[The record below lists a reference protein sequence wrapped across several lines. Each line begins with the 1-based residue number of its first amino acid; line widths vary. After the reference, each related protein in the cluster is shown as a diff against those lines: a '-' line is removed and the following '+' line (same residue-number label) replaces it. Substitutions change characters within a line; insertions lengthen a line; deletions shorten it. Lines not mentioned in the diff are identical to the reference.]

1 MIGLFCRSAI
11 ILDTPDGSSYISP
24 IKERSL
30 TDSDLEKGDYQQ
42 MSLPLSNVRILDLT
56 LIMAG
61 PYCTLILGDLGAEV
75 IKIEK
80 PGIGESSRE
89 MPPHFFED
97 QSAYFIAMN
106 RNKKSMTL
114 DLKSEAGKKIFY
126 DLARVSDV
134 VIDNFR
140 PGVVGKLGMD
150 FESLKKINP
159 RIICCSISG
168 YGQTGP
174 FKDRPAFDLVI
185 QARGGIMSYTG
196 EPGQMPVRM
205 GAPMGDLSGGV
216 FASQGILAA
225 LYQREKTGRG
235 QRVDIS
241 LVDCQTSLLTYR
253 AQFYLV
259 GKEIARPVGSGHVSA
274 HPIRAFL
281 TKTFSIVI
289 DANTESIFA
298 ELCEAIGKPD
308 MSSDKKF
315 NSRESRLKNKEE
327 LYTILEKAFL
337 EKTGE
342 EWLEILEK
350 RIPIAPINTIDK
362 ALSDPQTL
370 SRNMVVDVEY
380 ENNKKL
386 KIIGN
391 PIKMSEIEHE
401 TFKRPPYLGEHNEE
415 ILTGILNYSPEQVK
429 ELKNQKVI

>member
-1 MIGLFCRSAI
+1 MG
-11 ILDTPDGSSYISP
+11 
-24 IKERSL
+24 
-30 TDSDLEKGDYQQ
+30 
-42 MSLPLSNVRILDLT
+42 LPLSGVRILDLT

-80 PGIGESSRE
+80 PGLGESSRQ
-89 MPPHFFED
+89 MPPHFFEG

-114 DLKSEAGKKIFY
+114 DLKSDAGKRIFY
-126 DLARVSDV
+126 DLARKSDV
-134 VIDNFR
+134 VIENFR
-140 PGVVGKLGMD
+140 PGVVKKLGID
-150 FESLKKINP
+150 FDTLKQMNP

-174 FKDRPAFDLVI
+174 FRDRPAFDLVI

-205 GAPMGDLSGGV
+205 GAPMGDLSGGL
-216 FASQGILAA
+216 FATQGILAA
-225 LYQREKTGRG
+225 LYQREQTGRG

-259 GKEIARPVGSGHVSA
+259 GKEIAQPVGSGHVSA
-274 HPIRAFL
+274 HPIRAFR
-281 TKTFSIVI
+281 TRTFDVVI

-298 ELCEAIGKPD
+298 ELCDAIGKPEMARD
-308 MSSDKKF
+308 EKF
-315 NSRESRLKNKEE
+315 NSRHHRLENKEE
-327 LYTILEKAFL
+327 LYSILEEAFL
-337 EKTGE
+337 SKTGE

-362 ALSDPQTL
+362 ALVDPQTL
-370 SRNMVVDVEY
+370 SRNMVVEVDY
-380 ENNKKL
+380 GDNKIL
-386 KIIGN
+386 NIVGN
-391 PIKMSEIEHE
+391 PIKLSEVEQE
-401 TFKRPPYLGEHNEE
+401 VFKRPPYLGEHTEE
-415 ILTGILNYSPEQVK
+415 ILRELLNYSPEQIK
-429 ELKNQKVI
+429 AIKNGKVV